1 MMGALGAEI
10 DRIESGIQKL
20 VPGIR
25 HIDLE
30 ADRGRHRPN
39 ESGAQVY
46 SQVYM
51 TGSSGTTTSSV
62 AASAAF

>member
-10 DRIESGIQKL
+10 DRIETGIQKL

-51 TGSSGTTTSSV
+51 TGSSGKSTSTIPSG
-62 AASAAF
+62 AF

>member
-10 DRIESGIQKL
+10 DRIETGIQKL

-39 ESGAQVY
+39 ENAAQVY

-51 TGSSGTTTSSV
+51 TGHAGNTTSSV
-62 AASAAF
+62 ASAAF